1 MTDRYKHLWKVAGIG
16 AALILL
22 YSTLQNFST
31 VIGVTKH
38 FLSIFFPLFLGCCI
52 AFVLNIPMSLLEKLF
67 GTCKKRWMQKIKRP
81 VSILL
86 SIVIIVALLYLII
99 NLVVPELIKGGKVL
113 VDSLSTAFDKFDVWW
128 AENSG
133 KHPQLAKFL
142 HERGIDI
149 NNLQSSLIVKLQ
161 GWTPKLISNTLAIIT
176 SGISG
181 IINFFMALVF
191 ALYILTSKEKLT
203 RQFSRLFEAFISVKA
218 ERRFMHIASTTY
230 QTFAKFVV
238 GQCTEAVILGTLCA
252 IGMLIFRMPYAVMIG
267 ALVGVTALIPIVGA
281 FLGAGVG
288 AFMIAMVNP
297 LTALGFVIYLIILQQ
312 IEGNLIYPR
321 VVGSSVGLP
330 AIWVFAAVM
339 VGGGLG
345 GLVGMVFAVPT
356 TSVCY
361 KLIRE
366 EIAAREMRK
375 AMASQSAGGE
385 TADDNT
391 GTAGDS
397 AATATDPMTKQEN

>member
-22 YSTLQNFST
+22 YSALQHFPTVVRGAKHIFS
-31 VIGVTKH
+31 VLFPILLGGCIG
-38 FLSIFFPLFLGCCI
+38 
-52 AFVLNIPMSLLEKLF
+52 FVLNIPMSLLERLF
-67 GTCKKRWMQKIKRP
+67 GKCRRRWVQKIKRP

-86 SIVIIVALLYLII
+86 SIVFILAIIYLII

-113 VDSLSTAFDKFDVWW
+113 VDSFSTAFDKFEVWW

-133 KHPQLAKFL
+133 SHPQVAAFL
-142 HERGIDI
+142 NDQGIDI
-149 NNLQSSLIVKLQ
+149 NNLQSSLASKLQ
-161 GWTPKLISNTLAIIT
+161 SWTPNIISNTFAIIT

-181 IINFFMALVF
+181 IITFFMALVF
-191 ALYILTSKEKLT
+191 ALYILASKEKLT
-203 RQFSRLFEAFISVKA
+203 RQFSRLIEAFVSVKA

-230 QTFAKFVV
+230 QTFSKFVV

-281 FLGAGVG
+281 FIGAGVG
-288 AFMIAMVNP
+288 AFMIAMVSP
-297 LTALGFVIYLIILQQ
+297 LTAVGFVVYLIILQQ

-321 VVGSSVGLP
+321 VVGTSVGLP
-330 AIWVFAAVM
+330 AIWVFAAVTI
-339 VGGGLG
+339 GGGLG
-345 GLVGMVFAVPT
+345 GLIGMVFAVPI

-361 KLIRE
+361 KLIKE
-366 EIAAREMRK
+366 EVAIRSARK
-375 AMASQSAGGE
+375 AAASEVG
-385 TADDNT
+385 
-391 GTAGDS
+391 
-397 AATATDPMTKQEN
+397 KQEDGERLDAVETVAED

>member
-1 MTDRYKHLWKVAGIG
+1 MTDRYRHLWKVAGIG

-31 VIGVTKH
+31 VIGVAKH

-67 GTCKKRWMQKIKRP
+67 GTCKKPWMQKIKRP

-133 KHPQLAKFL
+133 KHPQLAEFL

-149 NNLQSSLIVKLQ
+149 NNLQSSLLVKLQ
-161 GWTPKLISNTLAIIT
+161 GWTPKLISNTVAIIT

-345 GLVGMVFAVPT
+345 GLAGMVFAVPT

-375 AMASQSAGGE
+375 AMASQSAGDG

-391 GTAGDS
+391 GTAGDN
-397 AATATDPMTKQEN
+397 AAQ

>member
-1 MTDRYKHLWKVAGIG
+1 MTDKYKHLWKVAGIG

-22 YSTLQNFST
+22 YSMLQNFPT
-31 VIGVTKH
+31 AVRVVKH
-38 FLSIFFPLFLGCCI
+38 ILSIFLPLFLGCCI
-52 AFVLNIPMSLLEKLF
+52 AFVLNIPMSRLEKLF
-67 GTCKKRWMQKIKRP
+67 GLCKKRWIQKIKRP

-86 SIVIIVALLYLII
+86 SIVIIVALMYLII

-113 VDSLSTAFDKFDVWW
+113 VDSLSTAFDKFDGWW
-128 AENSG
+128 AENNG
-133 KHPQLAKFL
+133 RHPQLATFL
-142 HERGIDI
+142 NEQGIDI
-149 NNLQSSLIVKLQ
+149 NNLQSSLLSKLQ
-161 GWTPKLISNTLAIIT
+161 SWTPKLISNTVAIIS
-176 SGISG
+176 SGING
-181 IINFFMALVF
+181 VITFFMALAF
-191 ALYILTSKEKLT
+191 ALYILASKEKLT
-203 RQFSRLFEAFISVKA
+203 RQFSLLIEAFVSPRA
-218 ERRFMHIASTTY
+218 EQRFMHVASTTY

-252 IGMLIFRMPYAVMIG
+252 VGMLAFRMPYAVMIG

-281 FLGAGVG
+281 FIGAGVG
-288 AFMIAMVNP
+288 AFMIAMVSP
-297 LTALGFVIYLIILQQ
+297 LTAVGFVVYLVILQQ

-345 GLVGMVFAVPT
+345 GLIGMVFAVPI

-366 EIAAREMRK
+366 EVAARTARK
-375 AMASQSAGGE
+375 ANAHDTGNHETGGD
-385 TADDNT
+385 TITT
-391 GTAGDS
+391 GKSDEGRRD
-397 AATATDPMTKQEN
+397 